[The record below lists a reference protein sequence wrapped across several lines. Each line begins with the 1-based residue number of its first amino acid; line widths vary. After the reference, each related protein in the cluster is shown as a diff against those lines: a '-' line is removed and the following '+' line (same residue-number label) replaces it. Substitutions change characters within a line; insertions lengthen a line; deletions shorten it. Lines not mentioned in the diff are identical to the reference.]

1 MVYRQVLR
9 AMWADG
15 PATVGFLP
23 SRRSPAPASASGS
36 QGAGLFAKLDAGD
49 KLAAQNVSVFTPD
62 VADGAA
68 VAGNLVSR

>member
-1 MVYRQVLR
+1 MAYRQVLR

-23 SRRSPAPASASGS
+23 SRRSPAPASGS